1 MRAQFCANGE
11 RMKKAAAVFVTLM
24 MLGVAGLAFA
34 GQDSGSSKMTGWV
47 VDEKCGAKVA
57 NEKGSACAKKCVEG
71 GQPVVF
77 VDDKDQSVLKVANQ
91 DALKSHAGEH
101 VTVSG
106 SVDNGTLKVDKVA
119 AAASSK

>member
-1 MRAQFCANGE
+1 
-11 RMKKAAAVFVTLM
+11 MKKAAAVFATLL
-24 MLGVAGLAFA
+24 MLAASGLAFA
-34 GQDSGSSKMTGWV
+34 RQDTDSSKTKMTGWV

-57 NEKGSACAKKCVEG
+57 NEKGSACAKRCIEG

-77 VDDKDQSVLKVANQ
+77 VDDKGQDVLKVANQ

-106 SVDNGTLKVDKVA
+106 SVDNGTLTVQNVS
-119 AAASSK
+119 AASKKSSK

>member
-1 MRAQFCANGE
+1 
-11 RMKKAAAVFVTLM
+11 MKKAAAVFATLV

-34 GQDSGSSKMTGWV
+34 SQDSASGKAKMTGWV
-47 VDEKCGAKVA
+47 VDEKCGARVA
-57 NEKGSACAKKCVEG
+57 NEHGSDCAKKCVQQ

-91 DALKSHAGEH
+91 DSLKSHAGEH
-101 VTVSG
+101 VSVSG

-119 AAASSK
+119 PAKE